1 MKKIQILVS
10 IIPFPLLLLFVW
22 GGCDGGGGGNGGDN
36 LTPTCFDRAV
46 FGDPSES
53 EYV

>member
-10 IIPFPLLLLFVW
+10 IIFFPLIMSFFY
-22 GGCDGGGGGNGGDN
+22 GCGGGGDGDGDGNGGDN

-46 FGDPSES
+46 F
-53 EYV
+53 